1 MRRLIVLAAL
11 AVAAPAL
18 GQTQLKPPASTD
30 GTSPR
35 EKLVIVYGSEAC
47 PKSPDPNEIIVCS
60 RRPEEERYRIPP
72 SVRND
77 IGKPGDRSRKG
88 LVAEAAGGAGGSI
101 GSCTPIG
108 PGGGTGCNQQMQDR
122 YRAEKRAAQGK
133 SPQ

>member
-1 MRRLIVLAAL
+1 M
-11 AVAAPAL
+11 
-18 GQTQLKPPASTD
+18 KPPASAD

-35 EKLVIVYGSEAC
+35 EKLVIVYGTEAC

-72 SVRND
+72 AVRND
-77 IGKPGDRSRKG
+77 VGNPGASRRG
-88 LVAEAAGGAGGSI
+88 LVQEAAGGAGGSI

-122 YRAEKRAAQGK
+122 YRAEKREAQGK
-133 SPQ
+133 PPQ